1 MMRHGV
7 DRPSVPAL
15 RQAGKPTGPFSS
27 APDSSAPPV
36 PHGTQQPYAE
46 RMEIIETSIPG
57 LIVFQPTPHR
67 DARGYFSRTLD
78 VNILADAGIDPAG
91 FKQENQSR
99 SYQGVVRGLH
109 GRTNKGEAKLVRCA
123 HGAVL
128 DIAIDARPGS
138 PTFGRMETFLLD
150 DQVCRQVY
158 IPRGFLHGYQALTS
172 VTDFVYR
179 IDDFYGPD
187 EDVTVNYLDPELA
200 VPWPAPITVVSDRD
214 KEGMSWA
221 AFQETLGV

>member
-1 MMRHGV
+1 M
-7 DRPSVPAL
+7 
-15 RQAGKPTGPFSS
+15 KITPT
-27 APDSSAPPV
+27 D
-36 PHGTQQPYAE
+36 
-46 RMEIIETSIPG
+46 IEG
-57 LIVFQPTPHR
+57 LIVLEPTPHR
-67 DARGYFSRTLD
+67 DERGYFTRTMD
-78 VNILADAGIDPAG
+78 VAILADAGIDPAG

-109 GRTNKGEAKLVRCA
+109 GRSGNGEAKLVRCA

-138 PTFGRMETFLLD
+138 PTFGEVRTFLLD
-150 DQVCRQVY
+150 DQVNRQVY

-187 EDVTVNYLDPELA
+187 EDITVAFDDPDLA
-200 VPWPAPITVVSDRD
+200 VVWPAPITIVSDRD
-214 KEGMSWA
+214 RNGMSWA
-221 AFQETLGV
+221 EYKRSVGVE